1 MEKAFRKDLSHLS
14 WDEVYARQANRA
26 ALIPDWL
33 NALRLKPGDRVLEIG
48 AGPGFVSFALAD
60 RVGPTGVVYALDQ
73 STEAL
78 AHLERR
84 QRERGI
90 RHIQRIVAD
99 AATVRPDG
107 VQAGSALITMVLHH
121 ADDPA
126 EILRNV
132 VRFVPLGAPVVIGE
146 FHPNGPCSQGP
157 PHNHRIAPEKVREWC
172 KKAGLVAVGY
182 QRQSP
187 EHYFVVARSQR
198 RIGLNPACG
207 CIAVHYRQ
215 LDVHQDEVGPLLCY
229 GDERLLAVLH
239 LRDLKIGRGQHIAN
253 DLPIIRLILY
263 HQNALG
269 HASSTCRSTIT
280 GSVKVKVEPCP
291 GCDSTQIRPPCISMM
306 RLDMASPKPVPPFLR
321 VIALSAC

>member
-73 STEAL
+73 SAEAL

-84 QRERGI
+84 QKERGI
-90 RHIQRIVAD
+90 RHIERIVAD
-99 AATVRPDG
+99 AATVQPDG

-132 VRFVPLGAPVVIGE
+132 VQFVPPGGPIVIGE
-146 FHPNGPCSQGP
+146 FPPDGPCSVGP
-157 PHNHRIAPEKVREWC
+157 PRNHRLAPEKIREWC
-172 KKAGLVAVGY
+172 EKAGLAVVRY

-187 EHYFVVARSQR
+187 EHYLVVAQR
-198 RIGLNPACG
+198 
-207 CIAVHYRQ
+207 
-215 LDVHQDEVGPLLCY
+215 
-229 GDERLLAVLH
+229 
-239 LRDLKIGRGQHIAN
+239 
-253 DLPIIRLILY
+253 
-263 HQNALG
+263 G
-269 HASSTCRSTIT
+269 H
-280 GSVKVKVEPCP
+280 
-291 GCDSTQIRPPCISMM
+291 
-306 RLDMASPKPVPPFLR
+306 
-321 VIALSAC
+321 

>member
-26 ALIPDWL
+26 VLIPDWL

-99 AATVRPDG
+99 AATVQPDG
-107 VQAGSALITMVLHH
+107 VQVGSALITMVLHH

-132 VRFVPLGAPVVIGE
+132 ARFVPPVAPIVIGE
-146 FHPNGPCSQGP
+146 FHPDGPCSGGP
-157 PHNHRIAPEKVREWC
+157 PRDHRLGPDKIKEWC
-172 KKAGLVAVGY
+172 KEAGLAIVGY

-187 EHYFVVARSQR
+187 EHYV
-198 RIGLNPACG
+198 
-207 CIAVHYRQ
+207 
-215 LDVHQDEVGPLLCY
+215 
-229 GDERLLAVLH
+229 
-239 LRDLKIGRGQHIAN
+239 
-253 DLPIIRLILY
+253 
-263 HQNALG
+263 
-269 HASSTCRSTIT
+269 
-280 GSVKVKVEPCP
+280 
-291 GCDSTQIRPPCISMM
+291 
-306 RLDMASPKPVPPFLR
+306 
-321 VIALSAC
+321 VIAQRGVDRHP